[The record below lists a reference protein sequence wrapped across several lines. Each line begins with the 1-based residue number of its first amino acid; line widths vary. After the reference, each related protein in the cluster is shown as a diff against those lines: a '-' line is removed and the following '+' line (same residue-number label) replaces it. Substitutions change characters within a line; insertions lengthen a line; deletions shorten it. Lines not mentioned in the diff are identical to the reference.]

1 MWMEGGMRPM
11 IFPDNDQY
19 MPITTTMDHHH
30 RHENPSPH
38 PRITRPLFDD
48 QSKLRD
54 QNANQHVNSPCQTE
68 NLYLH
73 KFSSQV
79 LISAHIRLFCIKFLE
94 LKMLS
99 NTTYIY
105 ISNY

>member
-1 MWMEGGMRPM
+1 MMWIESGMTPM
-11 IFPDNDQY
+11 IFPDNNQY
-19 MPITTTMDHHH
+19 MPITTAMDHHH
-30 RHENPSPH
+30 HENLSPH

-54 QNANQHVNSPCQTE
+54 LNANQHVNSPRQTE

-79 LISAHIRLFCIKFLE
+79 LISAHRRLFCLIHKIIY
-94 LKMLS
+94 MLML
-99 NTTYIY
+99 
-105 ISNY
+105 